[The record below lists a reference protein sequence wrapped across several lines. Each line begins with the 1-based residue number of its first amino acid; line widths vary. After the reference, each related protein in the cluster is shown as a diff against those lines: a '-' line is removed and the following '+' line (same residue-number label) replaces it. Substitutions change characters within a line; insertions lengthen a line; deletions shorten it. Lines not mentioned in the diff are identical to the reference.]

1 MEGQG
6 DRHLERVRGCNGE
19 FVLCISECLRSQ
31 NGPRRAELVCK
42 TTELLSAVFS
52 GSTHHAFKEPR
63 SVSANAKPQI
73 SGECGEWGTGPLPG
87 QQLRKEESFVWYLQT
102 WREVRMKEL
111 RGENGEGESWKEREG
126 WEQEERE
133 KVWSLVYIGSDGMDL
148 SSYPASFL
156 LHKGQNDNQ
165 PIIQCHSAP
174 SQQTCHD
181 GARDSACMIGNVA
194 ASPGM
199 THALNTPPVGHRVRG
214 HHSSEVYSILP
225 ANGKVQFDIGAKASA
240 SKCFGLEFSVLPKI
254 TSRNKCEDKCNH
266 FPVSASWPRPI
277 FVLLY
282 EKSQLVASDP
292 SHQMKSLQFR
302 SIAPKAPAVV
312 PPTSPLAPSCQPL
325 SALPEATTASS
336 PKSILV
342 PTQNYALMQ
351 IAGQDGTF
359 SLVALPSSVTSQTPQ
374 QQTQSIQ
381 KNLKLP
387 IPRYPSAR
395 SKRSSEKLEQTADCN
410 ERPGSASLVQNL
422 PYSSA
427 ASSSSTSNPPEET
440 KTTVGLCQTKSTAA
454 QPQGSITV
462 LSPAIFSKAVQIIP
476 SPPKGKLPILPYA
489 KMKSSLIPATKLSSL
504 SPERK
509 GFCGQAGVF
518 TSGDTTPKN
527 MENANVLRQNT
538 VLNSKPSLVPVTLQ
552 KPPGKKR
559 GRKRKTMEDILAFEA
574 RKKRSLSFFRKRV
587 PEKPPAVI
595 PGFKQKEVDISK
607 KYRTIR
613 PKPMLVMET
622 VPQLVS
628 LPTVAPD
635 GQEQELLL
643 GHQLSTSATTKALD
657 CSPQT
662 APVTLH
668 LRAGS
673 NPKVFIGS
681 RPLHRCSI
689 CNRCF
694 QFKHHLQ
701 NHMNTHTNSRPYI
714 CPLCRKAYAHRGS
727 LSTHMKLHHSEVR
740 PRRSLCCEF
749 CDKVFGYVGVY
760 FRHLREVHRVVLTV
774 EPSIS
779 RHEDDVSLEGTVS
792 PEPSD
797 EQDREDPVEL
807 QIKCGRCQATTP
819 TFADMKM
826 HLLYVHEEEV
836 HIRAHDG
843 VAQCVGREVENEL
856 VKHAA
861 HYWRQLNEKRNLV
874 KCGSCDEEFFSFSKL
889 KKHIMSHH
897 RVRDGDGD
905 ETRSTSPE
913 NGSDLGVLAAGVA
926 FNCVLCSKVLDTK
939 ELIMEHWRSHHHCEQ
954 PVLLWDAL
962 SSYSGQE
969 EGEGDGDLDTPS
981 QSPH

>member
-1 MEGQG
+1 M
-6 DRHLERVRGCNGE
+6 
-19 FVLCISECLRSQ
+19 
-31 NGPRRAELVCK
+31 
-42 TTELLSAVFS
+42 TT
-52 GSTHHAFKEPR
+52 
-63 SVSANAKPQI
+63 
-73 SGECGEWGTGPLPG
+73 C
-87 QQLRKEESFVWYLQT
+87 
-102 WREVRMKEL
+102 
-111 RGENGEGESWKEREG
+111 
-126 WEQEERE
+126 
-133 KVWSLVYIGSDGMDL
+133 
-148 SSYPASFL
+148 
-156 LHKGQNDNQ
+156 
-165 PIIQCHSAP
+165 P
-174 SQQTCHD
+174 S
-181 GARDSACMIGNVA
+181 
-194 ASPGM
+194 
-199 THALNTPPVGHRVRG
+199 
-214 HHSSEVYSILP
+214 
-225 ANGKVQFDIGAKASA
+225 
-240 SKCFGLEFSVLPKI
+240 
-254 TSRNKCEDKCNH
+254 
-266 FPVSASWPRPI
+266 
-277 FVLLY
+277 
-282 EKSQLVASDP
+282 LVASDP

-312 PPTSPLAPSCQPL
+312 PSPSPFTPSCQPL
-325 SALPEATTASS
+325 PALPEATTASS

-359 SLVALPSSVTSQTPQ
+359 SLVALPPSVSSQTPQ

-395 SKRSSEKLEQTADCN
+395 SKRSSEKVKSPIAVSTKAAFNVPVLPQTKSVGSGTSAVSKLKLEETKHTRETTKESLEKVFLIDPASSDISVTAVLPEKALLCPGSKLEQTSDGN
-410 ERPGSASLVQNL
+410 ERPASASLVQNL
-422 PYSSA
+422 HYPSA
-427 ASSSSTSNPPEET
+427 ASSNSTSNPPEET

-489 KMKSSLIPATKLSSL
+489 KMKSSLMPATKVSSL

-518 TSGDTTPKN
+518 TSGDTTSKN
-527 MENANVLRQNT
+527 MENAEVLRQNP

-574 RKKRSLSFFRKRV
+574 RKKRSLSFFRRRV

-628 LPTVAPD
+628 LPTVTPD

-897 RVRDGDGD
+897 RVRDMEGD

-913 NGSDLGVLAAGVA
+913 NGSDLGVLAAGAA

-969 EGEGDGDLDTPS
+969 EGEVDGDIDTPS
-981 QSPH
+981 PSPH

>member
-1 MEGQG
+1 M
-6 DRHLERVRGCNGE
+6 
-19 FVLCISECLRSQ
+19 
-31 NGPRRAELVCK
+31 
-42 TTELLSAVFS
+42 
-52 GSTHHAFKEPR
+52 ST
-63 SVSANAKPQI
+63 
-73 SGECGEWGTGPLPG
+73 C
-87 QQLRKEESFVWYLQT
+87 
-102 WREVRMKEL
+102 
-111 RGENGEGESWKEREG
+111 
-126 WEQEERE
+126 
-133 KVWSLVYIGSDGMDL
+133 
-148 SSYPASFL
+148 
-156 LHKGQNDNQ
+156 
-165 PIIQCHSAP
+165 P
-174 SQQTCHD
+174 S
-181 GARDSACMIGNVA
+181 
-194 ASPGM
+194 
-199 THALNTPPVGHRVRG
+199 
-214 HHSSEVYSILP
+214 
-225 ANGKVQFDIGAKASA
+225 
-240 SKCFGLEFSVLPKI
+240 
-254 TSRNKCEDKCNH
+254 
-266 FPVSASWPRPI
+266 
-277 FVLLY
+277 
-282 EKSQLVASDP
+282 LVASDP

-312 PPTSPLAPSCQPL
+312 PSPSPLTPTCQPL

-359 SLVALPSSVTSQTPQ
+359 SLVALPPSVSSQTPQ

-395 SKRSSEKLEQTADCN
+395 SKRSSEKVKSPIAVSTKAAFNVPVLPQTKSVGSGTSAVSKLKLEETKHTRETTKESLEKVFLIDPASSDISVTAILPEKALLCPGSKLEQTSDGN
-410 ERPGSASLVQNL
+410 ERPASASLVQNL
-422 PYSSA
+422 HYPSA
-427 ASSSSTSNPPEET
+427 ASSNSTSNPPEET

-518 TSGDTTPKN
+518 TSGDTTSKN
-527 MENANVLRQNT
+527 MENAEVLRQNP

-574 RKKRSLSFFRKRV
+574 RKKRSLSFFRRRV

-628 LPTVAPD
+628 LPTVTPD

-643 GHQLSTSATTKALD
+643 GHQLSTSPTTKALD

-792 PEPSD
+792 PELSD

-843 VAQCVGREVENEL
+843 VAQCVGRKVENEL

-897 RVRDGDGD
+897 RVGDGEGD

-913 NGSDLGVLAAGVA
+913 NGSDLGVLAAGAA

-969 EGEGDGDLDTPS
+969 EGEVDGDLDTPS
-981 QSPH
+981 PSPH

>member
-1 MEGQG
+1 
-6 DRHLERVRGCNGE
+6 
-19 FVLCISECLRSQ
+19 
-31 NGPRRAELVCK
+31 
-42 TTELLSAVFS
+42 
-52 GSTHHAFKEPR
+52 
-63 SVSANAKPQI
+63 
-73 SGECGEWGTGPLPG
+73 
-87 QQLRKEESFVWYLQT
+87 
-102 WREVRMKEL
+102 
-111 RGENGEGESWKEREG
+111 
-126 WEQEERE
+126 
-133 KVWSLVYIGSDGMDL
+133 
-148 SSYPASFL
+148 
-156 LHKGQNDNQ
+156 
-165 PIIQCHSAP
+165 
-174 SQQTCHD
+174 
-181 GARDSACMIGNVA
+181 
-194 ASPGM
+194 
-199 THALNTPPVGHRVRG
+199 
-214 HHSSEVYSILP
+214 
-225 ANGKVQFDIGAKASA
+225 
-240 SKCFGLEFSVLPKI
+240 
-254 TSRNKCEDKCNH
+254 
-266 FPVSASWPRPI
+266 
-277 FVLLY
+277 
-282 EKSQLVASDP
+282 
-292 SHQMKSLQFR
+292 MKSLQFR

-312 PPTSPLAPSCQPL
+312 PSPSPLTPTCQPL

-359 SLVALPSSVTSQTPQ
+359 SLVALPPSVSSQTPQ

-395 SKRSSEKLEQTADCN
+395 SKRSSEKVKSPIAVSTKAAFNVPVLPQTKSVGSGTSAVSKLKLEETKHTRETTKESLEKVFLIDPASSDISVTAILPEKALLCPGSKLEQTSDGN
-410 ERPGSASLVQNL
+410 ERPASASLVQNL
-422 PYSSA
+422 HYPSA
-427 ASSSSTSNPPEET
+427 ASSNSTSNPPEET

-518 TSGDTTPKN
+518 TSGDTTSKN
-527 MENANVLRQNT
+527 MENAEVLRQNQ

-574 RKKRSLSFFRKRV
+574 RKKRSLSFFRRRV

-628 LPTVAPD
+628 LPTVTSD

-897 RVRDGDGD
+897 RVGDGEGD

-913 NGSDLGVLAAGVA
+913 NGSDLGVLAAGAA

-969 EGEGDGDLDTPS
+969 EGEVDGDLDTPS
-981 QSPH
+981 PSPH

>member
-1 MEGQG
+1 
-6 DRHLERVRGCNGE
+6 D
-19 FVLCISECLRSQ
+19 
-31 NGPRRAELVCK
+31 
-42 TTELLSAVFS
+42 
-52 GSTHHAFKEPR
+52 
-63 SVSANAKPQI
+63 
-73 SGECGEWGTGPLPG
+73 
-87 QQLRKEESFVWYLQT
+87 
-102 WREVRMKEL
+102 
-111 RGENGEGESWKEREG
+111 
-126 WEQEERE
+126 
-133 KVWSLVYIGSDGMDL
+133 
-148 SSYPASFL
+148 PA
-156 LHKGQNDNQ
+156 
-165 PIIQCHSAP
+165 
-174 SQQTCHD
+174 
-181 GARDSACMIGNVA
+181 
-194 ASPGM
+194 
-199 THALNTPPVGHRVRG
+199 
-214 HHSSEVYSILP
+214 
-225 ANGKVQFDIGAKASA
+225 
-240 SKCFGLEFSVLPKI
+240 
-254 TSRNKCEDKCNH
+254 
-266 FPVSASWPRPI
+266 
-277 FVLLY
+277 
-282 EKSQLVASDP
+282 
-292 SHQMKSLQFR
+292 HQMKSLQFR

-312 PPTSPLAPSCQPL
+312 PSPSPLAPYCQPL

-359 SLVALPSSVTSQTPQ
+359 SLVALPPSVSSQTPH

-395 SKRSSEKLEQTADCN
+395 NKRTSEKLKSPVAASTKVPVLAQTKSVGCGTSAVSKLKPEESKETTKEPSEKVFLIDPASDISVTALLPENTLLCPGSKLERTAEAN
-410 ERPGSASLVQNL
+410 ERPASASLIQNL
-422 PYSSA
+422 QYPSA
-427 ASSSSTSNPPEET
+427 APSSSTGKPPEEP
-440 KTTVGLCQTKSTAA
+440 KTTVGLCQSKPAAA
-454 QPQGSITV
+454 QPQSSITV

-476 SPPKGKLPILPYA
+476 TPPKGKLPILPYS
-489 KMKSSLIPATKLSSL
+489 KMKSSLIPATKLSSFSL
-504 SPERK
+504 EKK
-509 GFCGQAGVF
+509 GLCGQAGLS
-518 TSGDTTPKN
+518 TSLDTMSKN
-527 MENANVLRQNT
+527 TENPEVLRQNL
-538 VLNSKPSLVPVTLQ
+538 VPNSIQQAQTKPSLVPVMLQ

-574 RKKRSLSFFRKRV
+574 RKKRSLSFFSRRV

-607 KYRTIR
+607 KYRSIR

-628 LPTVAPD
+628 LPALTPD
-635 GQEQELLL
+635 GQEQEILL
-643 GHQLSTSATTKALD
+643 GHQLSTAATTMALD
-657 CSPQT
+657 SSPQT

-689 CNRCF
+689 CSRCF

-701 NHMNTHTNSRPYI
+701 KHMNTHSNSRPYI

-749 CDKVFGYVGVY
+749 CEKVFGYVGVY
-760 FRHLREVHRVVLTV
+760 FRHLREVHKVVLTV

-779 RHEDDVSLEGTVS
+779 RHEDDMSLEGTIS

-797 EQDREDPVEL
+797 EHDREDPVEL
-807 QIKCGRCQATTP
+807 QIKCGRCQASTP

-826 HLLYVHEEEV
+826 HLLYVHGEEV
-836 HIRAHDG
+836 HIRASDG
-843 VAQCVGREVENEL
+843 KAQSVGREVENEL

-889 KKHIMSHH
+889 KKHIISHH
-897 RVRDGDGD
+897 RVGDSEDD
-905 ETRSTSPE
+905 ETRSSSPE
-913 NGSDLGVLAAGVA
+913 NGGYLGVLAAGEA

-939 ELIMEHWRSHHHCEQ
+939 ESVLEHWRNDHHCEQ
-954 PVLLWDAL
+954 PILLWDAL

-969 EGEGDGDLDTPS
+969 EGEVDGDLDIPAPS
-981 QSPH
+981 PR